1 MDKKNKSMLRH
12 VEDMHSTHASEREFF
27 VELKSS
33 VNLVFMQPSSPH
45 EMFILL
51 GENNKLFD
59 ALIFNPVHTKEKQ
72 TLQRLKQLLL
82 PCFSFRDVFSM
93 AYLDIVR
100 CYRARHWAA
109 ATEHGRD
116 AVDR

>member
-1 MDKKNKSMLRH
+1 MFRTCIRH
-12 VEDMHSTHASEREFF
+12 TGVSASFRGVEIISKLSFHVILF
-27 VELKSS
+27 
-33 VNLVFMQPSSPH
+33 PH

-51 GENNKLFD
+51 GENNTRLN
-59 ALIFNPVHTKEKQ
+59 ALIFNPVLTKEKQ

-82 PCFSFRDVFSM
+82 PCFSFRDVVSM